1 LKIYAPAKVNLT
13 LDIAGRRE
21 DGYHLMEMVM
31 QTVSLYDVVYLSPRE
46 AGISFSCDAPHLP
59 TDGRNL
65 AVRAAEAFFA
75 QTGISG
81 GADLRLLKRIPSG
94 AGMGGG
100 SADAAAVLAGLNR
113 LYSASLSEEALK
125 ELGLSLGA
133 DVPFCLAGGTA
144 LTEGVGERITPL
156 TPLPPCSLVVIK
168 PRFSVNTKN
177 AFALFDQKT
186 CSRHPRREA
195 VLAAVA
201 ERNLPAV
208 ARELCNVFE
217 ETVPY
222 RELADIKQSLLSC
235 GALGAVMTGSGSAVF
250 GVFQKKKDAARC
262 AARLRGPDRN
272 VWLCAPVPHGPLI
285 QPEAASRL

>member
-1 LKIYAPAKVNLT
+1 MKIFAPAKVNLT
-13 LDIAGRRE
+13 LDITGRRE

-31 QTVSLYDVVYLSPRE
+31 QTVSLYDVVYLSRRE
-46 AGISFSCDAPHLP
+46 AGIAFSCDAPHLP

-75 QTGISG
+75 RTGISG
-81 GADLRLLKRIPSG
+81 GAEVRLLKRIPSG

-113 LYSASLSEEALK
+113 LYAASLSGEALM

-144 LTEGVGERITPL
+144 LVQGVGERITPL
-156 TPLPPCSLVVIK
+156 PALPTCSLVVVK

-177 AFALFDQKT
+177 AFSLFDQKT

-201 ERNLPAV
+201 RRDLPAI

-222 RELADIKQSLLSC
+222 RELAGIKDALLAC
-235 GALGAVMTGSGSAVF
+235 GAMGAVMTGSGSAVF
-250 GVFQKKKDAARC
+250 GIFPKKQDAARC
-262 AARLRGPDRN
+262 TAKLRGPDRN

-285 QPEAASRL
+285 QPEAAPA